1 MEEVLAAVGGREGKG
16 IHCSHDEIGFIIDLA
31 ADP

>member
-16 IHCSHDEIGFIIDLA
+16 IHCSHDEIGFIDLA